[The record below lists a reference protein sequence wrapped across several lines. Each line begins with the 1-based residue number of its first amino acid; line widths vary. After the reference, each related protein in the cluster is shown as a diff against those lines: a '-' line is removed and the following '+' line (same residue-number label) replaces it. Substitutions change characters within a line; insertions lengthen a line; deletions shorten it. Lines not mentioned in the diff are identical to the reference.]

1 MSRGAPVR
9 AAAAQAVAEVA
20 GSGRS
25 LDEALPRALSRLAAD
40 RDRALCQAIAYGALR
55 RYPRHAV
62 VLGELLSRPLKAGE
76 HRLAALLHVGLV
88 QISDLDV
95 PDHAAVAATVDAVGL
110 IGRPRARG
118 LVNAVLRR
126 FLRERTALLAAAD
139 ETEEGR
145 YAHPAW
151 MIERLRRA
159 WPEDWEA
166 ILAANDR
173 RPPMW
178 LRVNRQQHER
188 AAWQALLSDQ
198 EPATVEFAPAAVC
211 LSRPVDVDRLP
222 GFREGAVSVQDAGA
236 QLAAQLLAP
245 RGGERILDACA
256 APGGKTGHLLELAP
270 DAAVTALDASAT
282 RLRRVEENLERLGL
296 AGQCV
301 SGDAGEPAD
310 WWDGEPY
317 DAILLDAPCTAS
329 GVVRRHPDIKLL
341 RRDAD
346 VAKLAREQERLL
358 AALWPLLAPGG
369 RLLYVTCSVFP
380 EEGDEQIV
388 RFLQATPDARG
399 VPPAELGEWGLARSA
414 GRQLLP
420 GATVTDGFYYACLV
434 KRL

>member
-1 MSRGAPVR
+1 MSRGASVR
-9 AAAAQAVAEVA
+9 AAAARAVAEVA
-20 GSGRS
+20 GAGRS
-25 LDEALPRALSRLAAD
+25 LDEALPRALSKLASD

-55 RYPRHAV
+55 RYPRHAI
-62 VLGELLSRPLKAGE
+62 VLAELLSRPLKPGE

-95 PDHAAVAATVDAVGL
+95 PDHAAVAATVDAVRL
-110 IGRPRARG
+110 IGRPGARG

-139 ETEEGR
+139 ETDEGR
-145 YAHPAW
+145 YAHPGW

-178 LRVNRQQHER
+178 LRVNRLRSER

-198 EPATVEFAPAAVC
+198 EPVTSDFAPAAVC

-245 RGGERILDACA
+245 RAGERILDACA

-296 AGQCV
+296 AARCV
-301 SGDAGEPAD
+301 SGDAGEPAG
-310 WWDGEPY
+310 WWDGAPF

-341 RRDAD
+341 RREAD
-346 VAKLAREQERLL
+346 VPQLAREQARLL
-358 AALWPLLAPGG
+358 AALWPLLAPAG

-388 RFLQATPDARG
+388 RFLRATPDARR
-399 VPPAELGEWGLARSA
+399 VPPAELGEWGVARSA

-420 GATVTDGFYYACLV
+420 GATATDGFYYACLV